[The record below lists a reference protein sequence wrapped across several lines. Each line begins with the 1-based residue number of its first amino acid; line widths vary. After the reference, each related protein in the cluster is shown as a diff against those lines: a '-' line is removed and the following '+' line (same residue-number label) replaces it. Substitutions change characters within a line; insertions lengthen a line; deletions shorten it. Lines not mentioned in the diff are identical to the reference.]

1 MTIQANRGESMQ
13 AGGNV
18 GKWIVTSLL
27 ESNFNVTALS
37 RAESQSEL
45 NNSAVNV
52 VKGDYNDAAFLT
64 KALTGQDALVL
75 AVASGSLDTQKN
87 LIDAAVAAGVKRII
101 PSEFGSV
108 SRKILSSEIFEKPET
123 SDRPGFCFAP
133 GHHQR
138 RRGQSRPILP
148 GQARCHGI
156 SEESRRRTSRH
167 DVDERCDG
175 PVL

>member
-1 MTIQANRGESMQ
+1 MTIKANRSESMQ

-18 GKWIVTSLL
+18 GKLIVTSLL
-27 ESNFNVTALS
+27 ESNFNVSALS
-37 RAESQSEL
+37 RAESKSEL
-45 NNSAVNV
+45 NNVNV

-75 AVASGSLDTQKN
+75 AVGSNSLDTQKN

-108 SRKILSSEIFEKPET
+108 SRRIPSSEIFEKTET
-123 SDRPGFCFAP
+123 SDRSGFCFVP
-133 GHHQR
+133 GHCQR

-156 SEESRRRTSRH
+156 SEESRRQTSRH
-167 DVDERCDG
+167 YVDERCDG
-175 PVL
+175 SVL